1 MCLYFTD
8 MECSDYP
15 ETEPAFPVLLCDYG
29 DEESPWRHP
38 APWGERIRIA
48 ADRRT
53 SP

>member
-15 ETEPAFPVLLCDYG
+15 ETEPAFPVLFCDYG

-48 ADRRT
+48 A
-53 SP
+53 